1 MSVFK
6 VSFMGTR
13 IGEHNGKPSKIR
25 FKVQDE
31 EGEDYYS
38 SGGEQKIEFDI
49 DLEYK
54 DVTNLKITE
63 VYE

>member
-6 VSFMGTR
+6 VSFIGTR
-13 IGEHNGKPSKIR
+13 IEEHRGKPSKIR
-25 FKVQDE
+25 FKVKDE

-38 SGGEQKIEFDI
+38 SGGEQKIEYDI

-63 VYE
+63 VYK